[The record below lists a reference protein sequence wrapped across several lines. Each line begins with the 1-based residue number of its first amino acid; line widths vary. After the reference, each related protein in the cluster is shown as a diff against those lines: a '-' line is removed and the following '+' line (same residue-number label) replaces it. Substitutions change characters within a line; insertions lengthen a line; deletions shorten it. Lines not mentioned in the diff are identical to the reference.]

1 MTSEIEPKESQEPG
15 LNLTERVRRYI
26 LEKSKTLAEIHK
38 VTGVPKTTLG
48 AWLKGEKSITTTVFD
63 KICQAYEISPVRLN
77 GQDSSKDVPTV
88 QELATFNEGEK
99 VKLLLELQQAMQRA
113 SNAEQKMREKI
124 ADELE
129 RQAEI
134 MRIDWEIDQYK
145 ASRPPLAVMQ
155 SLVKPRKGDDGRR

>member
-63 KICQAYEISPVRLN
+63 KICQAYEISPIRLS
-77 GQDSSKDVPTV
+77 GQNASKDVPTV

-99 VKLLLELQQAMQRA
+99 VRLLLELHQATQRA
-113 SNAEQKMREKI
+113 LNAEREMREKI
-124 ADELE
+124 ANELE

-134 MRIDWEIDQYK
+134 MRVDWEMDQYK
-145 ASRPPLAVMQ
+145 QSRPPRAVML
-155 SLVKPRKGDDGRR
+155 SLANPRKGD